1 MTRAEAIKRVQ
12 KCLALSTSSNEH
24 EAATALR
31 QARALMR
38 EHHIGEADVQAAYA
52 TEARAA
58 SGSNPHFHVML
69 LARTVA
75 DAFACD
81 TFRDGDERVFVGV
94 DPKPEIASYAFG
106 VLIRKLERDRAAFVS
121 SLRRCKRATKI
132 RRGRAFAEGW
142 VGAVRAEVRSFA
154 GTEADQKLIAA
165 YESVFHPNLV
175 PVEKK
180 SIAISPRDAG
190 AAIAGIAHG
199 SKVRMQNAVRAG
211 DQPSAIETEKPC
223 A

>member
-12 KCLALSTSSNEH
+12 KCLALSNSGNEH

-38 EHHIGEADVQAAYA
+38 AHNIGEAEVQAAYA

-58 SGSNPHFHVML
+58 SGSDPRGHIVL

-81 TFRDGDERVFVGV
+81 TFRACDERVFVGV
-94 DPKPEIASYAFG
+94 DPKPEIAAYAFS
-106 VLIRKLERDRAAFVS
+106 VLVRKLERDRAAFVTG
-121 SLRRCKRATKI
+121 LKRCKRATKI
-132 RRGRAFAEGW
+132 RRGRVFAEGW
-142 VGAVRAEVRSFA
+142 VRAVRAEVRSFA

-165 YESVFHPNLV
+165 YKSVYHPVLV
-175 PVEKK
+175 SVEAK
-180 SIAISPRDAG
+180 STKIAHRDAD
-190 AAIAGIAHG
+190 AAVAGIAHG
-199 SKVRMQNAVRAG
+199 SQVRLQNAVRSS
-211 DQPSAIETEKPC
+211 DRPDAISGGSRS
-223 A
+223 